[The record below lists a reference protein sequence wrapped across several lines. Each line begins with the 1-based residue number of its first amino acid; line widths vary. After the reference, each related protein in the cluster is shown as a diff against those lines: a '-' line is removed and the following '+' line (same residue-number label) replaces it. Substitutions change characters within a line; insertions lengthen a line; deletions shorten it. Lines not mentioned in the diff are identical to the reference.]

1 MIGASISAAFLYGQ
15 EQEKRILQ
23 AELVE
28 LSMVKYGIFSVDE
41 WEQQISEIIVKRLN
55 EFKLEENK
63 ESELRDQI
71 EDFLHQAI
79 DKLEESFNDKNS
91 GSIGGVFKRG
101 VANLT
106 DVLV

>member
-79 DKLEESFNDKNS
+79 DKLEESFNDKTPAAS
-91 GSIGGVFKRG
+91 AVFLNEG
-101 VANLT
+101 LPI
-106 DVLV
+106 